1 MNKDNIEHR
10 RQELID
16 MSVRLKRGQ
25 DKLVTQSQKYKQ
37 PTVLEY
43 IDWIDENITKLTKE
57 LEEINGK

>member
-1 MNKDNIEHR
+1 MNKDDIEHR

-25 DKLVTQSQKYKQ
+25 EKFVTQNQKYKQ

-43 IDWIDENITKLTKE
+43 IDWIDENIFKLTKE
-57 LEEINGK
+57 LEKIKE

>member
-25 DKLVTQSQKYKQ
+25 EKFATQNQKYKQ
-37 PTVLEY
+37 PTVLKY
-43 IDWIDENITKLTKE
+43 IDWIDENISKLTKE
-57 LEEINGK
+57 LEKTQE

>member
-25 DKLVTQSQKYKQ
+25 EKFVTQNQKYKQ
-37 PTVLEY
+37 PTVLKY
-43 IDWIDENITKLTKE
+43 IDWIDENISKLTKE
-57 LEEINGK
+57 LEKTQE

>member
-25 DKLVTQSQKYKQ
+25 EKFVTQNQKYKQ

-43 IDWIDENITKLTKE
+43 IDWIDENISKLTKE
-57 LEEINGK
+57 LEKTQE